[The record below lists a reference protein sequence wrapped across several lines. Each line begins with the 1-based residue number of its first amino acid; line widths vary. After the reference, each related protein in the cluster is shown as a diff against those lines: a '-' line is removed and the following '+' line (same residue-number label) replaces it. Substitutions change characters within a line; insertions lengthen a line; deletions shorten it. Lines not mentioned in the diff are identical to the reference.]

1 VATEHQPAAP
11 AVEPV
16 ATPAGPG
23 PAGAGP
29 VAFPGAARRGGF
41 DPAMRARM
49 VLALQRSHGNA
60 YVQGLARGAMVQ
72 RAEPPELGSGNYE
85 IPEGIDQEYKVS
97 AELEEQL
104 ARIARGETTAAEVEA
119 GAAQGGTE
127 AAATTDAG
135 SVLAA
140 YAPAFIGIAG
150 AAITIAATLATL
162 SEADEEK
169 QVGDAIVA
177 ATDGYC
183 AGFMSG
189 LGWGGSGGDPKWFAD
204 GQQKGAAAKAAFV
217 ARVKADPKLQA
228 LDIGP
233 DEVMLAVADQK
244 AAFHRELYARV
255 KPKIADAYISK
266 WKAGL
271 GWATKT
277 FTNEETS
284 GERNIRTRAGMPAQ

>member
-11 AVEPV
+11 VPEPAV
-16 ATPAGPG
+16 PAGPTPAAAG
-23 PAGAGP
+23 PAVG
-29 VAFPGAARRGGF
+29 FPGAQRLGGF

-49 VLALQRSHGNA
+49 VLGLQRSHGNA
-60 YVQGLARGAMVQ
+60 YVQGLARAAMIQ
-72 RAEPPELGSGNYE
+72 RAEPPELGPGNYE
-85 IPEGIDQEYKVS
+85 IPEGIEQEYKVS

-104 ARIARGETTAAEVEA
+104 AKIARGETTAAEVEA
-119 GAAQGGTE
+119 GAQGGTE

-135 SVLAA
+135 PVIAA
-140 YAPAFIGIAG
+140 YAPAFLGIVG

-183 AGFMSG
+183 AGFMAG

-217 ARVKADPKLQA
+217 ARVKADPKLRS

-233 DEVMLAVADQK
+233 DEVMLAMADQK
-244 AAFHRELYARV
+244 EALHRELYARV
-255 KPKIADAYISK
+255 KPKVADAYIAK
-266 WKAGL
+266 WRSAL